1 MAIKEKNTGLQLAD
15 DFVAEGKA
23 TFTFADARN
32 FLDKS
37 STATANTLS
46 RMVSTGLID
55 RVRHGRYAIRQLGV
69 LGTPAAAED
78 VALAVG
84 AAFSGT
90 LHRIAYRTALDEHDF
105 ITHPARIIQVASNSR
120 IRAELL
126 SERPLQVIW
135 ESPGSVCVG
144 AVKAGPAQ
152 VSDPERTILDAAKRP
167 DLIGGAAVL
176 AEALVSAGRNLDFV
190 KLTEYAK
197 LLDCGRAVRRIGS
210 ISDTLEIAGLSG
222 KLQPLKPISSDLNLE
237 RGSSTSCAWRDSR
250 WRVRWPWSPDEILG
264 VIAQ

>member
-1 MAIKEKNTGLQLAD
+1 MAIEKKYSGLQLAD
-15 DFVAEGKA
+15 DLVAEGKT
-23 TFTFADARN
+23 TFTFADARK

-84 AAFSGT
+84 AAFAGT

-105 ITHPARIIQVASNSR
+105 ITQPSRIIQVASNSR
-120 IRAELL
+120 IRAGLL
-126 SERPLQVIW
+126 SSRPLQVFW
-135 ESPGSVCVG
+135 ESPNSVGVG
-144 AVKAGPAQ
+144 ATEVGPAQ
-152 VSDPERTILDAAKRP
+152 VSDPERAILDAAKRP
-167 DLIGGAAVL
+167 DLIGGAPVL
-176 AEALVSAGRNLDFV
+176 AEALVSAGCDLDIV
-190 KLTEYAK
+190 KLAEYAK
-197 LLDCGRAVRRIGS
+197 LLDYGRAIRRIGS
-210 ISDTLEIAGLSG
+210 ISDTMEIAGLSG
-222 KLQPLKPISSDLNLE
+222 KLRPFKPISSDLNLE
-237 RGSSTSCAWRDSR
+237 RGSSASCAWRDSR
-250 WRVRWPWSPDEILG
+250 WRVRWPWTPDEILG